1 MALFMY
7 FIGIIS
13 LFFIPLSLWALAL
26 SIACFG
32 IGFVNDDLEGH
43 KDVYILDD

>member
-7 FIGIIS
+7 LIGIIS
-13 LFFIPLSLWALAL
+13 LFFIPISGWALVL

-32 IGFVNDDLEGH
+32 IGFANDDLEGH
-43 KDVYILDD
+43 KNVLNLDD